1 MKKKINKSWRPA
13 MNTNRQVEPLWENY
27 YDKKD
32 PELRN
37 RLMQKYLGVVHYVVS
52 KLFKAIPSYVERDD
66 LVNIG
71 VIGLG
76 EALDRY
82 NPYFGIKFETYA
94 IPRVKGAIIDELRK
108 QDWIPRSLRSKSNM
122 IRRVVEDLEQVYR
135 GDVPA
140 QEVAEHLGIT
150 VDEYQHWQS
159 QVNRTNV
166 VSLDKPNQ
174 NYDEHNLYDVVED
187 ENTTNALESLED
199 EEMKK
204 ILVKV
209 IKKLPEKARL
219 AITLYYFEHL
229 TFKEIGK
236 ILSVS
241 ESRIS
246 QIHSETTERMGKM
259 IKQELSI

>member
-1 MKKKINKSWRPA
+1 MAKYREAIGMMKKN
-13 MNTNRQVEPLWENY
+13 VEPLWEKY
-27 YDKKD
+27 FSSKD

-76 EALDRY
+76 EALERY

-122 IRRVVEDLEQVYR
+122 IKKVVEDLEQAYR
-135 GDVPA
+135 GDIPSIQVA
-140 QEVAEHLGIT
+140 QQLGISEL
-150 VDEYQHWQS
+150 EYQHWQS
-159 QVNRTNV
+159 QVNQTNV

-174 NYDEHNLYDVVED
+174 NYDEHNLYEIVED
-187 ENTTNALESLED
+187 ENSANALESLED

-236 ILSVS
+236 ILNVS

-246 QIHSETTERMGKM
+246 QIHSETTERMRKM
-259 IKQELSI
+259 IKHELNV

>member
-1 MKKKINKSWRPA
+1 MKKNI
-13 MNTNRQVEPLWENY
+13 EPLWENY
-27 YDKKD
+27 FSSKE
-32 PELRN
+32 PQLRN
-37 RLMQKYLGVVHYVVS
+37 QLMEKYLGVVHYVVS
-52 KLFKAIPSYVERDD
+52 KLFKTIPTHVDRDD

-122 IRRVVEDLEQVYR
+122 IKKVVEDLEQVYR
-135 GDVPA
+135 GDVPEQKVA
-140 QEVAEHLGIT
+140 QHLGISE
-150 VDEYQHWQS
+150 VEYQHWQS
-159 QVNRTNV
+159 QVNHTNI

-174 NYDEHNLYDVVED
+174 NYDEHNLYDIVED
-187 ENTTNALESLED
+187 EASTNALESLED
-199 EEMKK
+199 DEMKK
-204 ILVKV
+204 VLVRV

-219 AITLYYFEHL
+219 AITLYYFEQL

-236 ILSVS
+236 ILNVS

-246 QIHSETTERMGKM
+246 QIHSETTERMRKM
-259 IKQELSI
+259 IKEELYV

>member
-1 MKKKINKSWRPA
+1 MKKSITGGLKEMKKNI
-13 MNTNRQVEPLWENY
+13 EPLWQDYFET
-27 YDKKD
+27 KD

-37 RLMQKYLGVVHYVVS
+37 RLMHKYLGVVHYVVS
-52 KLFKAIPSYVERDD
+52 KLFKSIPSHVERDD

-94 IPRVKGAIIDELRK
+94 IPRVRGAIIDELRK

-122 IRRVVEDLEQVYR
+122 IKRVVEDLEQTYR
-135 GDVPA
+135 GEVTS
-140 QEVAEHLGIT
+140 QEVAVHLGISEA
-150 VDEYQHWQS
+150 EYQHWQS
-159 QVNRTNV
+159 QVNQTNII
-166 VSLDKPNQ
+166 SLDKPNH

-187 ENTTNALESLED
+187 DNSVNALESLEE

-209 IKKLPEKARL
+209 IKRLPEKARL

-229 TFKEIGK
+229 TFKEIGS
-236 ILSVS
+236 ILNVS

-246 QIHSETTERMGKM
+246 QIHSETTERMRRM
-259 IKQELSI
+259 IREELYV

>member
-1 MKKKINKSWRPA
+1 MKRAI
-13 MNTNRQVEPLWENY
+13 EPLWQRY
-27 YDKKD
+27 FKKKD

-37 RLMQKYLGVVHYVVS
+37 RLMQKYLGVVHYVVT
-52 KLFKAIPSYVERDD
+52 KLFKSIPSYVERDD

-108 QDWIPRSLRSKSNM
+108 QDWIPRSLRSKSNQ

-135 GDVPA
+135 G
-140 QEVAEHLGIT
+140 EVASQQVAQHLGISET
-150 VDEYQHWQS
+150 EYQHWQS
-159 QVNRTNV
+159 QVNYSSL

-187 ENTTNALESLED
+187 ETNVNALTGMED

-236 ILSVS
+236 ILNVS

-246 QIHSETTERMGKM
+246 QIHSETTERMKKM
-259 IKQELSI
+259 ILQELNI

>member
-1 MKKKINKSWRPA
+1 MK
-13 MNTNRQVEPLWENY
+13 RQIEPLWQRY
-27 YDKKD
+27 FKKKD

-52 KLFKAIPSYVERDD
+52 KLFKSIPSYVERDD

-108 QDWIPRSLRSKSNM
+108 QDWIPRSLRSKSNQ

-135 GDVPA
+135 G
-140 QEVAEHLGIT
+140 EVASQQVAQHLGISET
-150 VDEYQHWQS
+150 EYQHWQS
-159 QVNRTNV
+159 QVNYSNL

-187 ENTTNALESLED
+187 ETNVNALTGMED

-236 ILSVS
+236 ILNVS

-246 QIHSETTERMGKM
+246 QIHTETTERMKKM
-259 IKQELSI
+259 ILQELNT

>member
-1 MKKKINKSWRPA
+1 MKTQIDSLWRDYF
-13 MNTNRQVEPLWENY
+13 NSKE
-27 YDKKD
+27 

-37 RLMQKYLGVVHYVVS
+37 KLMQKYLGVVHYVVN
-52 KLFKAIPSYVERDD
+52 KLFKSIPPNMERDD

-108 QDWIPRSLRSKSNM
+108 QDWVPRSLRSKSNK
-122 IRRVVEDLEQVYR
+122 IKKIVEDLEQSFT
-135 GDVPA
+135 GEVPV
-140 QEVAEHLGIT
+140 QEVAEQLGISEE
-150 VDEYQHWQS
+150 EYQTWQS
-159 QVNRTNV
+159 QVNGGNM

-174 NYDEHNLYDVVED
+174 NFDEHNLYDVI
-187 ENTTNALESLED
+187 ENHSSDNALHCIED
-199 EEMKK
+199 EETKK
-204 ILVKV
+204 MLVKI
-209 IKKLPEKARL
+209 IKKLPEKPRL
-219 AITLYYFEHL
+219 AVTLYYYEHL

-236 ILSVS
+236 ILNVS

-246 QIHSETTERMGKM
+246 QIHSETMDKMRRMLQ
-259 IKQELSI
+259 QEMYV

>member
-1 MKKKINKSWRPA
+1 MMKKE
-13 MNTNRQVEPLWENY
+13 VEPLWQNY
-27 YDKKD
+27 YSNKD
-32 PELRN
+32 PELKN
-37 RLMQKYLGVVHYVVS
+37 RLMRKYLGVVHYVVS
-52 KLFKAIPSYVERDD
+52 KLFKSIPHYVERDD

-94 IPRVKGAIIDELRK
+94 IPRVRGAIIDELRK

-122 IRRVVEDLEQVYR
+122 IRRVVEDLEQVNR

-140 QEVAEHLGIT
+140 QEVAQHLGIS

-159 QVNRTNV
+159 QVTNTSL

-187 ENTTNALESLED
+187 EGTVNALESLEE

-204 ILVKV
+204 ILVRV

-219 AITLYYFEHL
+219 AITLYYFERL

-246 QIHSETTERMGKM
+246 QIHSETCERMRKL
-259 IKQELSI
+259 ILTELSV

>member
-1 MKKKINKSWRPA
+1 
-13 MNTNRQVEPLWENY
+13 
-27 YDKKD
+27 
-32 PELRN
+32 
-37 RLMQKYLGVVHYVVS
+37 MQKYLGVVHYVVT
-52 KLFKAIPSYVERDD
+52 KLFKSIPSYVERDD

-108 QDWIPRSLRSKSNM
+108 QDWIPRSLRSKSNQ

-135 GDVPA
+135 G
-140 QEVAEHLGIT
+140 EVASQQVAQHLGISET
-150 VDEYQHWQS
+150 EYQHWQS
-159 QVNRTNV
+159 QVNYSNL

-187 ENTTNALESLED
+187 ETNVNALSGMED

-236 ILSVS
+236 ILNVS

-246 QIHSETTERMGKM
+246 QIHSETTERMKKM
-259 IKQELSI
+259 ILQELNI

>member
-1 MKKKINKSWRPA
+1 MKKCI
-13 MNTNRQVEPLWENY
+13 EPLWQNY
-27 YDKKD
+27 YSNKD

-52 KLFKAIPSYVERDD
+52 KLFKSIPNHVERDD

-122 IRRVVEDLEQVYR
+122 IKKVVEDLEQVYR
-135 GDVPA
+135 GEVPTQKVA
-140 QEVAEHLGIT
+140 QHLGISES
-150 VDEYQHWQS
+150 EYQHWQS
-159 QVNRTNV
+159 QVNLTNM
-166 VSLDKPNQ
+166 VSLDKPNH
-174 NYDEHNLYDVVED
+174 NFDEHNLYDVVED
-187 ENTTNALESLED
+187 ENSTNALDNLE
-199 EEMKK
+199 ENEMKK

-236 ILSVS
+236 ILNVS

-246 QIHSETTERMGKM
+246 QIHSETTDRMRKM
-259 IKQELSI
+259 IKQELYV

>member
-1 MKKKINKSWRPA
+1 
-13 MNTNRQVEPLWENY
+13 MNTSRQVEPLWENY
-27 YDKKD
+27 YVQKD

-140 QEVAEHLGIT
+140 QEVAEHLGISF
-150 VDEYQHWQS
+150 DEYQHWQS
-159 QVNRTNV
+159 QVNRTNL

-187 ENTTNALESLED
+187 ENTTNALDSLED

-246 QIHSETTERMGKM
+246 QIHSETTERMRKM
-259 IKQELSI
+259 IKQELSV

>member
-1 MKKKINKSWRPA
+1 
-13 MNTNRQVEPLWENY
+13 MNTSRQVEPLWENY
-27 YDKKD
+27 YVQKD

-140 QEVAEHLGIT
+140 QEVAEHLGISF
-150 VDEYQHWQS
+150 DEYQH
-159 QVNRTNV
+159 
-166 VSLDKPNQ
+166 
-174 NYDEHNLYDVVED
+174 
-187 ENTTNALESLED
+187 
-199 EEMKK
+199 
-204 ILVKV
+204 
-209 IKKLPEKARL
+209 
-219 AITLYYFEHL
+219 
-229 TFKEIGK
+229 
-236 ILSVS
+236 
-241 ESRIS
+241 
-246 QIHSETTERMGKM
+246 
-259 IKQELSI
+259 

>member
-1 MKKKINKSWRPA
+1 MRKQI
-13 MNTNRQVEPLWENY
+13 EPLWRRY
-27 YDKKD
+27 FQSKD

-37 RLMQKYLGVVHYVVS
+37 RLMEKYLGVVHYVVS

-108 QDWIPRSLRSKSNM
+108 QDWVPRSLRSKSNQ
-122 IRRVVEDLEQVYR
+122 IRKVLEGLEQTFR
-135 GDVPA
+135 G
-140 QEVAEHLGIT
+140 EVVSQQVAHHLGISET
-150 VDEYQHWQS
+150 EYQHWQS
-159 QVNRTNV
+159 QVNATSL
-166 VSLDKPNQ
+166 VSLDKPNP
-174 NYDEHNLYDVVED
+174 NYDEHNLYDIVED
-187 ENTTNALESLED
+187 ESSTNALEGMEN
-199 EEMKK
+199 EELKK

-236 ILSVS
+236 ILNVS

-246 QIHSETTERMGKM
+246 QIHSETTERMRKM
-259 IKQELSI
+259 ILEELNV

>member
-1 MKKKINKSWRPA
+1 
-13 MNTNRQVEPLWENY
+13 
-27 YDKKD
+27 
-32 PELRN
+32 
-37 RLMQKYLGVVHYVVS
+37 
-52 KLFKAIPSYVERDD
+52 
-66 LVNIG
+66 

-122 IRRVVEDLEQVYR
+122 MRRVIEDLEQVNR
-135 GDVPA
+135 GEVPA
-140 QEVAEHLGIT
+140 QEVAQHLGIS

-159 QVNRTNV
+159 QVNNTSLI
-166 VSLDKPNQ
+166 SLDKPNQ

-187 ENTTNALESLED
+187 EGSVNALECMED

-219 AITLYYFEHL
+219 AITLYYFERL

-236 ILSVS
+236 ILNVS

-246 QIHSETTERMGKM
+246 QIHSETCERMRKLIM
-259 IKQELSI
+259 MELSV

>member
-1 MKKKINKSWRPA
+1 MMSKN
-13 MNTNRQVEPLWENY
+13 VEPLWQTY
-27 YDKKD
+27 FKDKN

-52 KLFKAIPSYVERDD
+52 KLFKSIPTYVERDD

-82 NPYFGIKFETYA
+82 NPYYGIKFETYA
-94 IPRVKGAIIDELRK
+94 IPRVRGAIIDELRK

-122 IRRVVEDLEQVYR
+122 IKKVVEDLEQAYR
-135 GDVPA
+135 GDVPTYK
-140 QEVAEHLGIT
+140 VAHLLGISET
-150 VDEYQHWQS
+150 EYQHWQS
-159 QVNRTNV
+159 QVNQTNL

-174 NYDEHNLYDVVED
+174 NYDEHNLYDIVED
-187 ENTTNALESLED
+187 ETNPNALESLEE
-199 EEMKK
+199 EEMKR

-236 ILSVS
+236 ILNVS

-246 QIHSETTERMGKM
+246 QIHSETTERMRKM
-259 IKQELSI
+259 IKQELYV

>member
-1 MKKKINKSWRPA
+1 MKKQI
-13 MNTNRQVEPLWENY
+13 EPLWQRY
-27 YDKKD
+27 FKHKD

-37 RLMQKYLGVVHYVVS
+37 RLMHKYLGVVHYVVS
-52 KLFKAIPSYVERDD
+52 KLFKSIPSYVERDD

-108 QDWIPRSLRSKSNM
+108 QDWIPRSLRSKSNQ
-122 IRRVVEDLEQVYR
+122 IRRVVEDLEQLYR
-135 GDVPA
+135 G
-140 QEVAEHLGIT
+140 EVASQQVARQLGISEA
-150 VDEYQHWQS
+150 EYQHWQS
-159 QVNRTNV
+159 QVNCTNL

-174 NYDEHNLYDVVED
+174 NYDDHNLYDVVED
-187 ENTTNALESLED
+187 ETNVNALEGMQD

-236 ILSVS
+236 ILNVS

-246 QIHSETTERMGKM
+246 QIHSETTERMKKM
-259 IKQELSI
+259 ISQELNV

>member
-1 MKKKINKSWRPA
+1 MK
-13 MNTNRQVEPLWENY
+13 TQVDQLWQEY
-27 YDKKD
+27 FKTRA

-37 RLMQKYLGVVHYVVS
+37 RLMEKYLGVVHYVVS
-52 KLFKAIPSYVERDD
+52 KLFKSVPPNLERDD

-76 EALDRY
+76 EALERY

-108 QDWIPRSLRSKSNM
+108 QDWIPRSLRSKSNK
-122 IRRVVEDLEQVYR
+122 IKKIVEDLEQVYR
-135 GDVPA
+135 GEVPA
-140 QEVAEHLGIT
+140 QEIAHQLGIT
-150 VDEYQHWQS
+150 ESEYQAWQS
-159 QVNRTNV
+159 QVNHTNV
-166 VSLDKPNQ
+166 VSLDKPNHV
-174 NYDEHNLYDVVED
+174 YDEHNLYDVVED
-187 ENTTNALESLED
+187 QKSDNALDSIED

-204 ILVKV
+204 VLVKV

-219 AITLYYFEHL
+219 AVTLYYYEHL

-246 QIHSETTERMGKM
+246 QIHSETMERMKRM
-259 IKQELSI
+259 IHQELYV

>member
-1 MKKKINKSWRPA
+1 MISKNI
-13 MNTNRQVEPLWENY
+13 EPLWQTYFKN
-27 YDKKD
+27 KN
-32 PELRN
+32 PEVRN

-52 KLFKAIPSYVERDD
+52 KLFKAIPTYVERDD

-82 NPYFGIKFETYA
+82 NPYYGIKFETYA
-94 IPRVKGAIIDELRK
+94 IPRVRGAIIDELRK

-122 IRRVVEDLEQVYR
+122 IKRVVEDLEQAYR
-135 GDVPA
+135 GDVPTY
-140 QEVAEHLGIT
+140 EVAHQLGISET
-150 VDEYQHWQS
+150 EYQHWQS
-159 QVNRTNV
+159 QVNQTNL

-174 NYDEHNLYDVVED
+174 NYDEHNLYDIVED
-187 ENTTNALESLED
+187 ETNPNALESLEE
-199 EEMKK
+199 EEMKR

-236 ILSVS
+236 ILNVS

-246 QIHSETTERMGKM
+246 QIHSETTERMRKM
-259 IKQELSI
+259 IKQELYV

>member
-1 MKKKINKSWRPA
+1 MMSKN
-13 MNTNRQVEPLWENY
+13 VEPLWRTY
-27 YDKKD
+27 FKDKN

-52 KLFKAIPSYVERDD
+52 KLFKSIPTYVERDD

-82 NPYFGIKFETYA
+82 NPYYGIKFETYA
-94 IPRVKGAIIDELRK
+94 IPRVRGAIIDELRK

-122 IRRVVEDLEQVYR
+122 IKKVVEDLEQAYR
-135 GDVPA
+135 GDVPTYK
-140 QEVAEHLGIT
+140 VAHLLGISET
-150 VDEYQHWQS
+150 EYQHWQS
-159 QVNRTNV
+159 QVNQTNL

-174 NYDEHNLYDVVED
+174 NYDEHNLYDIVED
-187 ENTTNALESLED
+187 ETNPNALESLEE
-199 EEMKK
+199 EEMKR

-236 ILSVS
+236 ILNVS

-246 QIHSETTERMGKM
+246 QIHSETTERMRKM
-259 IKQELSI
+259 IKQELYV

>member
-1 MKKKINKSWRPA
+1 MKKQI
-13 MNTNRQVEPLWENY
+13 EPLWQGY
-27 YDKKD
+27 FKKKD

-52 KLFKAIPSYVERDD
+52 KLFKSIPSYVERDD

-76 EALDRY
+76 EALDRF

-108 QDWIPRSLRSKSNM
+108 QDWIPRSLRSKSNQ

-135 GDVPA
+135 G
-140 QEVAEHLGIT
+140 EVASQQVAQHLGISET
-150 VDEYQHWQS
+150 EYQHWQS
-159 QVNRTNV
+159 QVNRTNL

-174 NYDEHNLYDVVED
+174 NFDEHNLYDVVED
-187 ENTTNALESLED
+187 ETNVNALAGMED

-236 ILSVS
+236 ILNVS

-246 QIHSETTERMGKM
+246 QIHSETTERMRKM
-259 IKQELSI
+259 ILQELNV

>member
-1 MKKKINKSWRPA
+1 MK
-13 MNTNRQVEPLWENY
+13 TQVDPLWREY
-27 YDKKD
+27 FDSRD

-52 KLFKAIPSYVERDD
+52 KLFKSIPPNMERDD

-108 QDWIPRSLRSKSNM
+108 QDWIPRSLRSKTNK
-122 IRRVVEDLEQVYR
+122 IKKAIEDLEQMYR
-135 GDVPA
+135 GEVPA
-140 QEVAEHLGIT
+140 YEVAQQLGISEA
-150 VDEYQHWQS
+150 EYQNWQS
-159 QVNRTNV
+159 QAHHTNM
-166 VSLDKPNQ
+166 VSLDKPNH
-174 NYDEHNLYDVVED
+174 NFDEHNLYDVVED
-187 ENTTNALESLED
+187 ETSTNALASIEE

-204 ILVKV
+204 TLVKV

-219 AITLYYFEHL
+219 AITLYYYEHL
-229 TFKEIGK
+229 TFKEIGA
-236 ILSVS
+236 ILKVS

-246 QIHSETTERMGKM
+246 QIHSETMERMRKM
-259 IKQELSI
+259 IQQELYV

>member
-1 MKKKINKSWRPA
+1 
-13 MNTNRQVEPLWENY
+13 
-27 YDKKD
+27 
-32 PELRN
+32 
-37 RLMQKYLGVVHYVVS
+37 MQKYLGVVHYVVN
-52 KLFKAIPSYVERDD
+52 KLFKSIPPNMERDD

-76 EALDRY
+76 EALERY

-108 QDWIPRSLRSKSNM
+108 QDWIPRSLRSKTNK
-122 IRRVVEDLEQVYR
+122 IKKAIEDLEQVYR
-135 GDVPA
+135 GEVPVSEIA
-140 QEVAEHLGIT
+140 YQLGIT
-150 VDEYQHWQS
+150 ESEYQSWQS
-159 QVNRTNV
+159 QTNNTNM

-174 NYDEHNLYDVVED
+174 NFDEHNLYDVVKD
-187 ENTTNALESLED
+187 ESSINALASLEED
-199 EEMKK
+199 EMKK
-204 ILVKV
+204 TLVKV

-219 AITLYYFEHL
+219 AITLYYYEHL

-246 QIHSETTERMGKM
+246 QIHSETMERMRKM
-259 IKQELSI
+259 IQQELYV